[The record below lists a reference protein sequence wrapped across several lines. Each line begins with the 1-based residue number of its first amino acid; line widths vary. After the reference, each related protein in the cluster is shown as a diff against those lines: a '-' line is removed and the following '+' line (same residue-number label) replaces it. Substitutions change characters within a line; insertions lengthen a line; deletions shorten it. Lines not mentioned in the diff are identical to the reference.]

1 MTFKYTRLGVHLKP
15 KTERRAFLF
24 ANERPIGEQKK
35 RCIRHGTLP
44 DGKVKG
50 SVCLEKTASSVTRQI
65 RFIDLF
71 AGCGG
76 LSEGF
81 IQAGYTPV
89 AHVEMNEAACFTLKT
104 RMAYHWLKKNGKL
117 ADYCAYLR
125 GEISRDEFYEKI
137 SSQILD
143 SVINEEV
150 GEKTLE
156 SLFEKIDAAKG
167 DEAIDLIVG
176 GPPCQA
182 YSLVGRA
189 SDKKHMK
196 GDPRNYLFKFYIK
209 FLEKYQPKCFVFEN
223 VIGLLSAAD
232 ENGKKYL
239 DMMKEGFKAAGYAV
253 AHRVINTKELGVPQ
267 ARKRVIIIGQRD
279 VEKVDY
285 PDISGTEF
293 AYTVRDMFAGL
304 PHMKAGEHR
313 EPFNINVKGK
323 GREALE
329 ATSVLDEDVPVT
341 QHQVRPNNKT
351 DLEIYRRVVKLWNDE
366 GKRLSYEQLPKSLR
380 TRTNLASFR
389 DRYKVVDG
397 AAHASHTVIA
407 HIAKDGHYYIH
418 PDIDQNRSLS
428 VREAARLQTFPDNY
442 YFESGSHQAGRAAPY
457 RQIGNAVPVML
468 AKKIA
473 DAMKG
478 FWK

>member
-1 MTFKYTRLGVHLKP
+1 MGKAAKRQSGQGILP
-15 KTERRAFLF
+15 K
-24 ANERPIGEQKK
+24 
-35 RCIRHGTLP
+35 
-44 DGKVKG
+44 GKVVGDLCPNQSNGPGKK
-50 SVCLEKTASSVTRQI
+50 SDKHI

-81 IQAGYTPV
+81 IQAGYAPV

-104 RMAYHWLKKNGKL
+104 RMAYHWLKKNDKL

-125 GEISRDEFYEKI
+125 GEISRDEFYKKI
-137 SSQILD
+137 PSRILD

-150 GEKTLE
+150 GENTLK
-156 SLFEKIDAAKG
+156 SLFKKIDAAKG
-167 DEAIDLIVG
+167 VEAIDLIVG

-196 GDPRNYLFKFYIK
+196 GDPRNYLFEFYIK
-209 FLEKYQPKCFVFEN
+209 FLEEYQPKCFVFEN

-239 DMMKEGFKAAGYAV
+239 DMMKDGFKAAGYAV
-253 AHRVINTKELGVPQ
+253 DHRVINTKELGVPQ

-279 VEKVDY
+279 VEKVEY
-285 PDISGTEF
+285 PAIGGAEF
-293 AYTVRDMFAGL
+293 AYTVNDMFAGL

-313 EPFNINVKGK
+313 APFDIKVKGK
-323 GREALE
+323 GRKALE
-329 ATSVLDEDVPVT
+329 ATLVLDENVPVT

-351 DLEIYRRVVKLWNDE
+351 DLEIYRRAVELWNN
-366 GKRLSYEQLPKSLR
+366 GKRLSYEQLPKKLR
-380 TRTNLASFR
+380 TRTNLTSFK

-442 YFESGSHQAGRAAPY
+442 YFESGSYRAGRAAPY

-473 DAMKG
+473 DSMKG

>member
-1 MTFKYTRLGVHLKP
+1 MGRL
-15 KTERRAFLF
+15 
-24 ANERPIGEQKK
+24 KK
-35 RCIRHGTLP
+35 
-44 DGKVKG
+44 KVIARDSLLSSKD
-50 SVCLEKTASSVTRQI
+50 VDVLYPVQEKVDISKEEKQI

-81 IQAGYTPV
+81 IQAGYAPV

-104 RMAYHWLKKNGKL
+104 RMAYHWLKRNGKL

-125 GEISRDEFYEKI
+125 GEISRDEFYKNI
-137 SSQILD
+137 PLQILD

-150 GEKTLE
+150 GEETLE
-156 SLFEKIDAAKG
+156 SLFEKINAAKG
-167 DEAIDLIVG
+167 DGAIDLIVG

-253 AHRVINTKELGVPQ
+253 DHRVINTKELGVPQ

-279 VEKVDY
+279 VEEVEY
-285 PDISGTEF
+285 PAVGGTEF
-293 AYTVRDMFAGL
+293 DYTVNDMFAGL
-304 PHMKAGEHR
+304 PHMKAGAHM
-313 EPFNINVKGK
+313 EPFDIKVEGT

-351 DLEIYRRVVKLWNDE
+351 DLEIYRRAVELWNK
-366 GKRLSYEQLPKSLR
+366 GKRLSYEQLPKKLR
-380 TRTNLASFR
+380 TRTNLTSFK

-397 AAHASHTVIA
+397 TAHASHTVIA

-418 PDIDQNRSLS
+418 PDIKQNRSLS

-442 YFESGSHQAGRAAPY
+442 YFESGSHQSGRAAPY

-473 DAMKG
+473 EAMKG
-478 FWK
+478 FLA

>member
-1 MTFKYTRLGVHLKP
+1 MKG
-15 KTERRAFLF
+15 
-24 ANERPIGEQKK
+24 QKK
-35 RCIRHGTLP
+35 YDVRQGSLP
-44 DGKVKG
+44 CGMGQDAVCPVNAAELAKDGK
-50 SVCLEKTASSVTRQI
+50 RQI

-104 RMAYHWLKKNGKL
+104 RMAYHWLKKNGKI
-117 ADYCAYLR
+117 AEYCAYLR
-125 GEISRDEFYEKI
+125 GDISRDEFYKKI
-137 SSQILD
+137 PSQILD

-182 YSLVGRA
+182 YSLVGRS

-253 AHRVINTKELGVPQ
+253 DYRVLNTKELGVPQ

-313 EPFNINVKGK
+313 EPFDIKVKGK

-341 QHQVRPNNKT
+341 QHQVRPNNMT
-351 DLEIYRRVVKLWNDE
+351 DLEIYRRAVELWNK
-366 GKRLSYEQLPKSLR
+366 GKRLSYEQLPKKLR
-380 TRTNLASFR
+380 TRTNLTSFK

-478 FWK
+478 FWT

>member
-1 MTFKYTRLGVHLKP
+1 MGR
-15 KTERRAFLF
+15 
-24 ANERPIGEQKK
+24 QKK
-35 RCIRHGTLP
+35 TCVHNNTLRDSKVMGVNCIMSTSP
-44 DGKVKG
+44 
-50 SVCLEKTASSVTRQI
+50 SVDRADKSI

-104 RMAYHWLKKNGKL
+104 RMAYHWLKKNGRL

-125 GEISRDEFYEKI
+125 GDISRGELHKKLP
-137 SSQILD
+137 SQLLCP
-143 SVINEEV
+143 VINAEV
-150 GEKTLE
+150 GETTLQ
-156 SLFEKIDAAKG
+156 SLFGKIDAAKG
-167 DEAIDLIVG
+167 DGAIDLIVG

-189 SDKKHMK
+189 SDKRHMK

-253 AHRVINTKELGVPQ
+253 DHRVINTKELGVPQ

-285 PDISGTEF
+285 PDVSGTEF
-293 AYTVRDMFAGL
+293 AYTVSDMFAGL

-313 EPFNINVKGK
+313 EPFDIKVKGK

-351 DLEIYRRVVKLWNDE
+351 DLEIYRRAVELWDK
-366 GKRLSYEQLPKSLR
+366 GKRLSYEQLPKKLR
-380 TRTNLASFR
+380 TRTNLTSFK

-418 PDIDQNRSLS
+418 PDIEQNRSLS

-442 YFESGSHQAGRAAPY
+442 YFESGSHQAGRVAPY